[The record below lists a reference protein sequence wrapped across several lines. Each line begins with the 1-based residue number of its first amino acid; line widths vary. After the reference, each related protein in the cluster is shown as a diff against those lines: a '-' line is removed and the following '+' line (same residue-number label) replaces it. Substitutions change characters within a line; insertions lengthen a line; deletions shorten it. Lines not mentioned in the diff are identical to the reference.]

1 MVLTDFGVPLTH
13 FGSFPIRFG
22 DSFTREPFLNSDAP
36 LKVSIDAWG
45 TAVVPTGAFEVL
57 RVRTSVIYSAF
68 RGSAAFGSAAAPV
81 IEGAAD
87 GGFRVAEDQFDGNV
101 HSFSRLL
108 DYQVKAFVSIVA
120 PQTWEQLK
128 SATPR

>member
-1 MVLTDFGVPLTH
+1 MAEDRFKGADYVACFLTNEVCVGYSVTEESMVLTEFGVPLTH
-13 FGSFPIRFG
+13 FGSFPISSG

-81 IEGAAD
+81 I
-87 GGFRVAEDQFDGNV
+87 GGCR
-101 HSFSRLL
+101 
-108 DYQVKAFVSIVA
+108 
-120 PQTWEQLK
+120 
-128 SATPR
+128 